1 MTVDVARE
9 QPAAVSPPAAAS
21 STQWTGVEPD
31 VLDHLQKPRPRLRLA
46 TLFAALLAALLPLC
60 WAIQIRDGMGV
71 AGINRPVFWG
81 FYIITFVFWI
91 GISHAGTLIS
101 AILRVTGAEW
111 RRPVTR
117 CAEAV
122 TVFALCVGG
131 LFPLIHLGRPW
142 IFFYMLPYPNDR
154 MLWPNFRSPLMWD
167 LVAITTYLTGSIL
180 YFAVPLLPDLA
191 LLRDRM
197 AARRAAGAKPSW
209 RERLLDRVSLGWRGN
224 PEQWDALEQG
234 IKILAVAIIPVAVSV
249 HTIVSWDFAMT
260 RVPGWKSTIFGPY
273 FVVGAIYSGIAMLLI
288 AMAILRRGLRL
299 DGVLHDRLFN
309 NLGLLFLAMT
319 LFWGYFTFAEHL
331 TTWYAGDLAE
341 QIVHHGLMSGTSL
354 RVFLVMVIVNVAI
367 PLCVLPFRWGRRPVP
382 LALVSCGVVLGMW
395 LERWIIVIP
404 SLSAPRLTF
413 LEGVYRPSMIEIG
426 ILVGSA
432 GLFLLL
438 YLLFV
443 QILPV
448 VSVWEIREGREVARS
463 GSAATAVAR
472 TSQVRLDGAAEK
484 AEEAT
489 EVHVDVD
496 SVLAATNDGSAE
508 DLLEVRSSAPSPRLH
523 ARRTRLPVVVW
534 SLVGA
539 LVGGLAA
546 FSLARWTAL
555 DYPLPTGGMNVV
567 SGPPLGI
574 VTYEGA
580 ALGLILAT
588 CWTVARRVRRF
599 SGPLGQNAIAALS
612 DGSWVVRRRANAQA
626 PDED

>member
-1 MTVDVARE
+1 MRVDAEVAGRAPGPQQSE
-9 QPAAVSPPAAAS
+9 RSNR
-21 STQWTGVEPD
+21 WTGVEPE
-31 VLDHLQKPRPRLRLA
+31 VLDHLQRPRPRLRLA
-46 TLFAALLAALLPLC
+46 TWLAGLVAALLPVC
-60 WAIQIRDGMGV
+60 WAVQIRDGMGV

-142 IFFYMLPYPNDR
+142 IFFYMLPLPNDR

-191 LLRDRM
+191 LLRDRL
-197 AARRAAGAKPSW
+197 AAKRAANDRPSW
-209 RERLLDRVSLGWRGN
+209 RERWFDRLSLGWRGN
-224 PEQWDALEQG
+224 PEQWSALEQG

-273 FVVGAIYSGIAMLLI
+273 FVVGAIYSGIAVLLI
-288 AMAILRRGLRL
+288 AMALLRRSLRL
-299 DGVLHDRLFN
+299 AGVLHDRLFN

-354 RVFLVMVIVNVAI
+354 TVFLVMVAVNVAV
-367 PLCVLPFRWGRRPVP
+367 PLCVLPFRWGRRPLP

-413 LEGVYRPSMIEIG
+413 LEGTYSPTGIEIG
-426 ILVGSA
+426 ILLGSA
-432 GLFLLL
+432 GLFLFL

-443 QILPV
+443 QFLPV
-448 VSVWEIREGREVARS
+448 VSVWEIREGREVARA
-463 GSAATAVAR
+463 GSSEGVTVDAT
-472 TSQVRLDGAAEK
+472 QVIDHAQE
-484 AEEAT
+484 
-489 EVHVDVD
+489 EVHPDAE
-496 SVLAATNDGSAE
+496 SVLAALAE
-508 DLLEVRSSAPSPRLH
+508 SRRAGDVLEIRSSAPSPWIH
-523 ARRTRLPVVVW
+523 AERARVSVVAW
-534 SLVGA
+534 SLF
-539 LVGGLAA
+539 GGLLGGLIA

-555 DYPLPTGGMNVV
+555 DYPLPTGGMNIV

-588 CWTVARRVRRF
+588 CWTVAWRVRRCG
-599 SGPLGQNAIAALS
+599 GPIGSNAAPALA
-612 DGSWVVRRRANAQA
+612 DGDWVVRRRAA
-626 PDED
+626 PPETKGD

>member
-1 MTVDVARE
+1 MTSDVASVT
-9 QPAAVSPPAAAS
+9 PAGSDPAGR
-21 STQWTGVEPD
+21 STDRWTGVEPE
-31 VLDHLQKPRPRLRLA
+31 VLDHLQRPRPRLRLA
-46 TLFAALLAALLPLC
+46 TLVAAALTALLPLC

-142 IFFYMLPYPNDR
+142 IFFYMLPLPNDR

-191 LLRDRM
+191 LLRDRL
-197 AARRAAGAKPSW
+197 ASRRADGAKPSR
-209 RERLLDRVSLGWRGN
+209 RERWLDRLSLGWRGN

-273 FVVGAIYSGIAMLLI
+273 FVVGAIYSGIAVLLL
-288 AMAILRRGLRL
+288 AMAILRHGLRL
-299 DGVLHDRLFN
+299 GGVLHDRLFN

-354 RVFLVMVIVNVAI
+354 GVFVLMVVVNVVI
-367 PLCVLPFRWGRRPVP
+367 PLGVLPFRWGRRPLP

-413 LEGVYRPSMIEIG
+413 LEGAYSPTIIEIG
-426 ILVGSA
+426 VLVGSV

-443 QILPV
+443 QLLPV
-448 VSVWEIREGREVARS
+448 VSVWEIREGREVAVAGPGESIQVGASRVDAE
-463 GSAATAVAR
+463 GQDELHRDAASV
-472 TSQVRLDGAAEK
+472 VRAMESDGADDI
-484 AEEAT
+484 
-489 EVHVDVD
+489 V
-496 SVLAATNDGSAE
+496 
-508 DLLEVRSSAPSPRLH
+508 EVRSSAPSPLVH
-523 ARRTRLPVVVW
+523 ARRVGLPVVVW
-534 SLVGA
+534 SLLGA
-539 LVGGLAA
+539 LLGGLVA

-555 DYPLPTGGMNVV
+555 DYPLPTGGMHIV

-588 CWTVARRVRRF
+588 CWTVALRVRRW
-599 SGPLGQNAIAALS
+599 GGAVGQNASPDLA
-612 DGSWVVRRRANAQA
+612 DGAWTVRRRVERQSAG
-626 PDED
+626 P